1 MSKALTIKCN
11 RCNRWFVKMAGFCNH
26 HRKKHRDLSPGYS
39 HAVRP
44 DDTLTDNK
52 LRSESAS
59 ESESSSEED
68 HKDVVDSESGHLPE
82 EIAANF
88 AILPYQNA
96 LEDVEFFNTNQHS
109 IDEDVNMV
117 NAIDRPPEAS
127 TPTSSMTSTPS
138 SGYTRTYHP

>member
-1 MSKALTIKCN
+1 M
-11 RCNRWFVKMAGFCNH
+11 
-26 HRKKHRDLSPGYS
+26 
-39 HAVRP
+39 
-44 DDTLTDNK
+44 
-52 LRSESAS
+52 
-59 ESESSSEED
+59 
-68 HKDVVDSESGHLPE
+68 VDSKSGHLPE

-88 AILPYQNA
+88 TILPYQNA
-96 LEDVEFFNTNQHS
+96 LEDVEFFDTNQHS